1 MGAGAL
7 HHQWTATAA
16 TATPA
21 QGVAAA
27 VVVWTV
33 EGVLV
38 ELLAAQSIEVSFWRG
53 ILVSFCL
60 GCFILNSS

>member
-27 VVVWTV
+27 VVAWTV

-38 ELLAAQSIEVSFWRG
+38 ELLAAQSIEVSFCRV
-53 ILVSFCL
+53 ILVSF
-60 GCFILNSS
+60 